1 MVNDTVADFIIR
13 IKNASATSKAVE
25 LPLTKLNEHIAKL
38 LEKLG
43 YLSEV
48 RVFKESKQSFKSLH
62 VMPTTKLSGIRR
74 VSHAGLRVYKGYE
87 ELRPVLGGIGTAVLS
102 TPKGILTDKEAK
114 KLKIGGEVL
123 FEIW

>member
-13 IKNASATSKAVE
+13 IKNAAATQKAVE

-43 YLSEV
+43 YVSEV
-48 RVFKESKQSFKSLH
+48 RVFKESKVSYKSLH
-62 VMPTTKLSGIRR
+62 VMPTSKLSGIRR
-74 VSHAGLRVYKGYE
+74 ISKSGLRVYKGYAD
-87 ELRPVLGGIGTAVLS
+87 LNPVLGGMGVAVLS
-102 TPKGILTDKEAK
+102 TPKGILTDREAR

-123 FEIW
+123 FEVW